1 MQSLENILFHELIGL
16 KIKICQSPQ
25 PSLVNLTGLIVF
37 ETKNLLMI
45 NTIKGIKKIAKNI
58 ILNCIIY
65 LHNNPCFI
73 NGNQLVGR
81 PEDRILKIRK

>member
-25 PSLVNLTGLIVF
+25 LSLVNLTGLIVF
-37 ETKNLLMI
+37 ETKNLLVI
-45 NTIKGIKKIAKNI
+45 NTLKGIKKIAKNI
-58 ILNCIIY
+58 ILKCIIY
-65 LHNNPCFI
+65 LHSNPCFI

-81 PEDRILKIRK
+81 PEDRILKIKR

>member
-25 PSLVNLTGLIVF
+25 LSIVNLTGLIVF
-37 ETKNLLMI
+37 ETKNLLVI
-45 NTIKGIKKIAKNI
+45 NTLKGIKKIAKNI
-58 ILNCIIY
+58 ILKCIIY
-65 LHNNPCFI
+65 LHSNPCFI

-81 PEDRILKIRK
+81 PEDRILKIKR